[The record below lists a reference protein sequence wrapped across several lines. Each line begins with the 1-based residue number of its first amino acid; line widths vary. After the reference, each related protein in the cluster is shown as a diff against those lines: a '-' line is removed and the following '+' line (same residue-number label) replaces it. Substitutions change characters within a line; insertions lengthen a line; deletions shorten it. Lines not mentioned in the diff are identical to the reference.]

1 MITLLSMF
9 AFMLIPIWIPVIT
22 VSLGALSD
30 LLRRPRHL
38 TTTRV
43 PELIKEPS

>member
-22 VSLGALSD
+22 VSIGYVAD
-30 LLRRPRHL
+30 AVRG
-38 TTTRV
+38 
-43 PELIKEPS
+43 KA

>member
-22 VSLGALSD
+22 VSVGYVAD
-30 LLRRPRHL
+30 TVRGER
-38 TTTRV
+38 
-43 PELIKEPS
+43 

>member
-22 VSLGALSD
+22 VSIGYVAD
-30 LLRRPRHL
+30 LLRG
-38 TTTRV
+38 
-43 PELIKEPS
+43 ES

>member
-22 VSLGALSD
+22 VSIGYVAD
-30 LLRRPRHL
+30 LVRG
-38 TTTRV
+38 
-43 PELIKEPS
+43 ES

>member
-22 VSLGALSD
+22 VSIGYVAD
-30 LLRRPRHL
+30 LVRGD
-38 TTTRV
+38 
-43 PELIKEPS
+43 S